1 MLWIDLCETIP
12 FWSLNDDPTYSSS
25 IVFILRNTIRF
36 LPRVPYS
43 RLRKDPLVLLYCLKF
58 SFYTYY
64 WTIVQEILLYFTH
77 DLFSLNAEF
86 LNSRKLYHRRFFQ
99 YFNSFRFREFS
110 SALRNI
116 ASFIDNQ
123 PINFYCF
130 FNSYLPDHE
139 CHLILQQTS

>member
-1 MLWIDLCETIP
+1 MTDCAMLWVDLCETIP
-12 FWSLNDDPTYSSS
+12 FWSLNNDPTYSSS

-58 SFYTYY
+58 SVHT
-64 WTIVQEILLYFTH
+64 WTIGQEILLCFISWS
-77 DLFSLNAEF
+77 FSTECRIYEF
-86 LNSRKLYHRRFFQ
+86 SQILPSQIFQ
-99 YFNSFRFREFS
+99 YFNSFHFREFP

-130 FNSYLPDHE
+130 FISYLPDHE
-139 CHLILQQTS
+139 CHLIL